1 MADDRTRIINLPEAA
16 SLESSMNFIEDSAD
30 GSGTRRVTFSA
41 IKSNINKGLAP
52 AYSNTSTYN
61 VGDLCTYQGD
71 LYVCSTQI
79 STAEEWTATHW
90 SATNLSN
97 QISEVQNDI
106 SELQEGGYVA
116 DQQQIQEKIDDWLE
130 SHPEA
135 TTTVQDGAITTDKL
149 ANAEFIFP
157 KKWPGTRS
165 GDASIV
171 KYQGKV
177 VLIDCHRADAYTQ
190 FKQMLVD
197 NGVEHIDYF
206 ILTHYHA
213 DHYGNIGNLIEDNYI
228 DGNTVIYLPP
238 DGSYLTTL
246 NWVST
251 SNAVKGLINGA
262 GLTYANATE
271 QTKIR
276 IDQLQISFCN
286 CDADYFATIVGTYTN
301 QNDYSII
308 NLVEFGDKKALFSGD
323 NMGIGLMRALNTGFV
338 TGFVDL
344 YKVEHHAINHSAH
357 RYNELA
363 SFNSLCAK
371 KLIDTITPT
380 YAVQISGTENDEQNE
395 YNRNF
400 TTVYLK
406 ECGTKL
412 FASHISNDYIKLRST
427 MTDMEVVAGNEVVQQ
442 SNFFT
447 SINVYVDINTVD
459 AVQDGSEEH
468 PFKELSQ
475 AIAKTASMTA
485 PCFEYRYILAD
496 GTYNNSHETAEKNMI
511 NLSGV
516 RIRIESA
523 SADKTKVTI
532 KNGCIL
538 NDGYIYFGN
547 VTLDNGLLAFYNS
560 VATLS
565 GCAVTNNSGITNAV
579 TAYRDSMLYVED
591 TAFDGFTT
599 AIYNSSSRVHLRQAS
614 FANGITALLNS
625 YGGAY
630 TADESTVTYTSVT
643 NTVLN
648 SNYGQGRILTTVTQ
662 EPKKLKNID
671 LNDIKARGEYYCTNG
686 SDAQSLTNSPVTIAF
701 TMIVLKAEETEGGRV
716 TQLIIAGS
724 AMYMRNMSSSGFSS
738 WYKFQGTAI

>member
-1 MADDRTRIINLPEAA
+1 MYNPKIWYDGDIVTSGGLNNIEQGIAQNAQD
-16 SLESSMNFIEDSAD
+16 IED
-30 GSGTRRVTFSA
+30 
-41 IKSNINKGLAP
+41 L
-52 AYSNTSTYN
+52 
-61 VGDLCTYQGD
+61 QGA
-71 LYVCSTQI
+71 LGGNMESYV
-79 STAEEWTATHW
+79 
-90 SATNLSN
+90 
-97 QISEVQNDI
+97 
-106 SELQEGGYVA
+106 
-116 DQQQIQEKIDDWLE
+116 DDWLD

-157 KKWPGTRS
+157 KKWTGARS
-165 GDASIV
+165 GDASII

-197 NGVEHIDYF
+197 NDVEHIDYF

-238 DGSYLTTL
+238 DGTYLTAL
-246 NWVST
+246 NWNTTAS
-251 SNAVKGLINGA
+251 AIKGVITGA
-262 GLTYANATE
+262 GLTYVNATE
-271 QTKIR
+271 STKIN
-276 IDQLQISFCN
+276 INQLQITFCN

-344 YKVEHHAINHSAH
+344 YKVEHHGINHSAH
-357 RYNELA
+357 RANELA

-406 ECGTKL
+406 ECGAKL

-523 SADKTKVTI
+523 SADKTKVII

-565 GCAVTNNSGITNAV
+565 GCAVTNNGGITNAV

-591 TAFDGFTT
+591 TAFDGFAT

-614 FANGITALLNS
+614 FANGTTALLNS
-625 YGGAY
+625 YGGVY

-662 EPKKLKNID
+662 EPKQLKDID
-671 LNDIKARGEYYCTNG
+671 LNDIKARGEYYCVNG

-701 TMIVLKAEETEGGRV
+701 TMIVMKAESADGGRV